1 MLVTEV
7 KRIPVNDSDQYVY
20 EHVYVSESC
29 IIPGLMEE
37 VIHECNAP
45 YEISLEQTGNYGPGW
60 KSAINGT
67 RYSILL
73 LSHRR
78 SPYKR
83 SFMLSS
89 TQEINIYS

>member
-1 MLVTEV
+1 MLVSEV

-67 RYSILL
+67 RYSIFYFHTEGHPIKDHLC
-73 LSHRR
+73 
-78 SPYKR
+78 
-83 SFMLSS
+83 
-89 TQEINIYS
+89 